1 MLRDKHTSKYAI
13 LFSNLNILCKLIR
26 FCHLYTC
33 SCSLCGSDILPQ
45 TTALLKDR
53 CCWVGYLVDVPHTAG
68 GDQEDRSLKELLIVT
83 VLDSLT
89 PFLMFKC

>member
-26 FCHLYTC
+26 FCHLYTY
-33 SCSLCGSDILPQ
+33 SCSLCGSDIPSQ

-53 CCWVGYLVDVPHTAG
+53 CCWVGYLVDVPHIGG
-68 GDQEDRSLKELLIVT
+68 GDQGGRSLKELLIVAI
-83 VLDSLT
+83 LESLT
-89 PFLMFKC
+89 PVLMFKC